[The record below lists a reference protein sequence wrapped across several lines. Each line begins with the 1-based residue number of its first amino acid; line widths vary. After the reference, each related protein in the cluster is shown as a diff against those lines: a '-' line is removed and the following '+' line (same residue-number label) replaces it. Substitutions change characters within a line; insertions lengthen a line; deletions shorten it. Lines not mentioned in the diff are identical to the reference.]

1 MIIVLGNPGSAND
14 LVAKA
19 LSLSPSVHHYKGAEC
34 ELVQS
39 VSSSAKLFMDDLP
52 VDGTISVEQALGILK
67 TKTGKLLLWHR
78 I

>member
-52 VDGTISVEQALGILK
+52 VSKPTNCATFEKYTLMISKQDDSI
-67 TKTGKLLLWHR
+67 
-78 I
+78 